1 MSRYD
6 DVRASFHNLLGVSGN
21 DVQNAYGMQGDWC
34 MMTVWT
40 AFRNAG
46 ALDYLADGMKT
57 AWVPSLWDWYDNRG
71 MTGTEPRAGALVFYD
86 YNQNGTPDHIEYCD
100 STDGSAINTIAGN
113 TGDCIVV
120 QNNARASWY
129 VNDYVLGYAYVDY
142 GDDEEEVVQ
151 EDTKDL
157 SYEEDSMQFIYRPNM
172 ENYMAYYD
180 GTTVHPL
187 HHPDEVTAINMC
199 YRNCFGRDIPIFELG
214 SKEAPWATRFEAG
227 AERVFEKKATK

>member
-71 MTGTEPRAGALVFYD
+71 MTGTEPRAGALVFYELTVLPQFARFSSPL
-86 YNQNGTPDHIEYCD
+86 YHNYIRISYSYD
-100 STDGSAINTIAGN
+100 S
-113 TGDCIVV
+113 
-120 QNNARASWY
+120 
-129 VNDYVLGYAYVDY
+129 
-142 GDDEEEVVQ
+142 
-151 EDTKDL
+151 
-157 SYEEDSMQFIYRPNM
+157 
-172 ENYMAYYD
+172 
-180 GTTVHPL
+180 
-187 HHPDEVTAINMC
+187 
-199 YRNCFGRDIPIFELG
+199 
-214 SKEAPWATRFEAG
+214 
-227 AERVFEKKATK
+227 